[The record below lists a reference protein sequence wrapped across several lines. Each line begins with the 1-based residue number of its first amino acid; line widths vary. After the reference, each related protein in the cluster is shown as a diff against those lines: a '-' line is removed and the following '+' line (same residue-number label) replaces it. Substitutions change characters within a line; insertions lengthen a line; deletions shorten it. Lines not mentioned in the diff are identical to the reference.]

1 MRLGMM
7 KYYKLLIELNLGE
20 AMRYAL
26 IFLILTVNFA
36 IADDENFIR
45 KAAKHYNLPPLS
57 DYLLHASS
65 NTHAFIEVTKRCSAL
80 LGSSAWAL
88 SHLNGLSDDDPQIL
102 DLETMYEDLR
112 QLSFRVHV
120 QAIRGVE
127 LNQDTYTESV
137 IEVDPDIHDYQT
149 QYFGRLHRN
158 HNKDAT
164 LIENDPLLQDET
176 FACVGTHEQLR
187 EGGYF

>member
-1 MRLGMM
+1 
-7 KYYKLLIELNLGE
+7 
-20 AMRYAL
+20 MRYAL

-36 IADDENFIR
+36 RADDENFIR
-45 KAAKHYNLPPLS
+45 KAAKHYNLTPLS
-57 DYLLHASS
+57 DYLQDASS
-65 NTHAFIEVTKRCSAL
+65 NIHALLAVTKRCSAL

-102 DLETMYEDLR
+102 DLDTMYEDLR
-112 QLSFRVHV
+112 QFSFRVHV

-127 LNQDTYTESV
+127 LNQDTYTESM

-149 QYFGRLHRN
+149 RYFGRLHRN
-158 HNKDAT
+158 HDKNAT
-164 LIENDPLLQDET
+164 LIENDLLLQDET
-176 FACVGTHEQLR
+176 SVCIGTHEQLR

>member
-1 MRLGMM
+1 
-7 KYYKLLIELNLGE
+7 
-20 AMRYAL
+20 MRYVL

-57 DYLLHASS
+57 DYLQDASS
-65 NTHAFIEVTKRCSAL
+65 NTHALLEVTKRCSAM

-102 DLETMYEDLR
+102 DLDTMYEDLR
-112 QLSFRVHV
+112 QFSFRVHALV
-120 QAIRGVE
+120 IRGAE
-127 LNQDTYTESV
+127 LNQDTYTESL
-137 IEVDPDIHDYQT
+137 IEIDPDIHDYLT

-158 HNKDAT
+158 HDKDAT

-176 FACVGTHEQLR
+176 FACVGIHEQLR